1 MPHSSR
7 MEQDRCSPSPRDSA
21 QRNRQA
27 TAPAVAARPERLS
40 DIVENGLCVG
50 CGLCQAIA
58 GKDRIE
64 FVITPEG
71 RERPV
76 ERRKIS
82 PDDWQRILRTC
93 PGTRV
98 EGASSEL
105 CGHDAESDR
114 IWGPY
119 HRVCLGH
126 AADPD
131 VRFRAASGGVLTA
144 LAAYLVESGKVS
156 FILQVRASLDRPVRT
171 ETVMS
176 EDGASVVR
184 STGSRYGP
192 ATPLASIMDALDRDE
207 PFAFVGKP
215 CDVGA
220 LRLLAREDGRV
231 ARRCKA
237 MLALV
242 CGGAPEFRKTGDLL
256 EELGLREDEI
266 SLLRYRGYGN
276 PGRTRIETRDGRAFE
291 KTYLE
296 MWEEESQWC
305 IQNRCKICPDAI
317 GEVADVAAADYWPGG
332 APSGEDAGFNSMI
345 ARTPAGRD
353 LLRDAEAAGAIRIV
367 RELTI
372 ARHGRH
378 PAPPGAQEGIGMG
391 QAGRDAGGGTPGA
404 RGGESA
410 DKGAGAGTPDGG
422 ESGPGP
428 GRPRPGP
435 AGPDDGAARHAAR
448 GDGWSKKE
456 NGAGLK
462 GRTSSDDSPSVS
474 E

>member
-1 MPHSSR
+1 M
-7 MEQDRCSPSPRDSA
+7 
-21 QRNRQA
+21 RNRQA
-27 TAPAVAARPERLS
+27 ASSTAGPRPERLG
-40 DIVENGLCVG
+40 DIVESGLCVG
-50 CGLCQAIA
+50 CGLCRAIA

-64 FVITPEG
+64 LVVTPEG

-76 ERRKIS
+76 ERGKVSRG
-82 PDDWQRILRTC
+82 DWRRILRTC
-93 PGTRV
+93 PGVRV
-98 EGASSEL
+98 EGTTAEL
-105 CGHDAESDR
+105 SGHDAKTDR
-114 IWGPY
+114 TWGPY

-144 LAAYLVESGKVS
+144 LAAWLVDSGRVS
-156 FILQVRASLDRPVRT
+156 FVVQVRASPDRPART
-171 ETVMS
+171 ETVTS
-176 EDGASVVR
+176 EDGADVAR

-192 ATPLASIMDALDRDE
+192 AAPLATIMDALDRDE

-220 LRLLAREDGRV
+220 LRLLAGEDDRV

-242 CGGAPEFRKTGDLL
+242 CGGASEFRKTGDLL
-256 EELGLREDEI
+256 DELGLREDEL

-276 PGRTRIETRDGRAFE
+276 PGCTRIETHDGRAFE

-296 MWEEESQWC
+296 MWGDEGRWRL
-305 IQNRCKICPDAI
+305 QNRCKICPDAI

-332 APSGEDAGFNSMI
+332 APAGEDAGFNSII

-367 RELTI
+367 RELTMRDMDDTQPHQVRKKESVW
-372 ARHGRH
+372 ARLAGMRAAQHLAPEVVNLRIEEMARERPMAANLAEARGARARVRQGRMTEP
-378 PAPPGAQEGIGMG
+378 PAMLP
-391 QAGRDAGGGTPGA
+391 GGGSRF
-404 RGGESA
+404 RGN
-410 DKGAGAGTPDGG
+410 DG
-422 ESGPGP
+422 
-428 GRPRPGP
+428 
-435 AGPDDGAARHAAR
+435 
-448 GDGWSKKE
+448 
-456 NGAGLK
+456 
-462 GRTSSDDSPSVS
+462 SSPP

>member
-1 MPHSSR
+1 

-367 RELTI
+367 RELTMRDMDDTQPHQVRKKESVW
-372 ARHGRH
+372 ARLAGMRAAGHL
-378 PAPPGAQEGIGMG
+378 APEVVNLRTRELARERPMAANLAQ
-391 QAGRDAGGGTPGA
+391 ARGA
-404 RGGESA
+404 RARVRQGRMTEPPA
-410 DKGAGAGTPDGG
+410 ML
-422 ESGPGP
+422 PG
-428 GRPRPGP
+428 
-435 AGPDDGAARHAAR
+435 

-456 NGAGLK
+456 GGAGLK